1 MSDTNDKLVQTMFD
15 LGDLVLEKITENLN
29 KDPFDQQKIYEKWI
43 KQDAWQLREQG
54 LPLAI
59 GLDPEKWSE
68 LFELSGFKELEQA
81 AWEALE
87 KLSPT
92 EEGPNVLNLDD
103 ETGDWKV
110 DPSEF
115 YRWLNSKGITV
126 PDSLDSLM
134 QFVMTV
140 VLKPKEQTGGAMAS
154 DPASAASGS
163 RTSDREKVL
172 GAAFNIVSK
181 EPNACRDD
189 SGLTN
194 GMALAEMIAAQSVL
208 WFESSKPPMSVE
220 KMGKFLEKWLE

>member
-15 LGDLVLEKITENLN
+15 LGDLVLEKIAENLN

-43 KQDAWQLREQG
+43 KQDEWQLRDQG

-68 LFELSGFKELEQA
+68 LFDVSGFKELEQT

-92 EEGPNVLNLDD
+92 DEGPNVLNLDD

-110 DPSEF
+110 DPAEF

-140 VLKPKEQTGGAMAS
+140 MLKPKEEMTSA
-154 DPASAASGS
+154 PANVVAGSG
-163 RTSDREKVL
+163 TSDREKVL

-181 EPNACRDD
+181 EPNSCRDD

-194 GMALAEMIAAQSVL
+194 GKALAEMIAAQSVL
-208 WFESSKPPMSVE
+208 WFETSKPPMSVE
-220 KMGKFLEKWLE
+220 KMGDFLEKWLE

>member
-1 MSDTNDKLVQTMFD
+1 MSDTNDKLVETMYE
-15 LGDLVLEKITENLN
+15 LGDLVLEKITENLKN
-29 KDPFDQQKIYEKWI
+29 DPFDQQKIYENWI
-43 KQDAWQLREQG
+43 KQDEWKLRDQG

-68 LFELSGFKELEQA
+68 LFELSGFKELEQS
-81 AWEALE
+81 AWDALE

-92 EEGPNVLNLDD
+92 DEGPNILNLDD

-110 DPSEF
+110 NSAEF

-140 VLKPKEQTGGAMAS
+140 MLKPKEDMVAV
-154 DPASAASGS
+154 PANSVVGSG
-163 RTSDREKVL
+163 TSDREKVL

-181 EPNACRDD
+181 EPDSCRDD

-194 GMALAEMIAAQSVL
+194 GKALAEMIAAQSVL
-208 WFESSKPPMSVE
+208 WFETSRPPMSVE
-220 KMGKFLEKWLE
+220 KMGDFLEKCLE

>member
-1 MSDTNDKLVQTMFD
+1 MSDTNDKLVETMFE
-15 LGDLVLEKITENLN
+15 LGDLVLEKITENL
-29 KDPFDQQKIYEKWI
+29 KQDPFDQQKIYEKWI
-43 KQDAWQLREQG
+43 KQEEWKLRDQG

-68 LFELSGFKELEQA
+68 LFELSGFKDLEQT
-81 AWEALE
+81 AWDALE

-92 EEGPNVLNLDD
+92 DEGPNVLNLDD
-103 ETGDWKV
+103 ETGEWKV
-110 DPSEF
+110 NSAEF

-140 VLKPKEQTGGAMAS
+140 MLKPKEQSSAAMSS
-154 DPASAASGS
+154 DPASGVSGS
-163 RTSDREKVL
+163 LSTDREMVL

-181 EPNACRDD
+181 EPNSCRDD

-194 GMALAEMIAAQSVL
+194 GKALAEMIAAQSVL
-208 WFESSKPPMSVE
+208 WFEKSKPPMSVE
-220 KMGKFLEKWLE
+220 KMGDFLEKWLE

>member
-1 MSDTNDKLVQTMFD
+1 MSDTNDKLVETMFE
-15 LGDLVLEKITENLN
+15 LGDLVLEKISENLK

-43 KQDAWQLREQG
+43 KQDEWKLRDQG

-68 LFELSGFKELEQA
+68 LFDLSGFKELEQT
-81 AWEALE
+81 AWDALE

-92 EEGPNVLNLDD
+92 EEGPNILNIDD
-103 ETGDWKV
+103 ETGEWKV
-110 DPSEF
+110 NSTEF

-140 VLKPKEQTGGAMAS
+140 ILKPKEDTAS
-154 DPASAASGS
+154 EPANVVAGSG
-163 RTSDREKVL
+163 TSDREKVL

-181 EPNACRDD
+181 EPNSCRDD

-194 GMALAEMIAAQSVL
+194 GKALAEMIAAQSVL
-208 WFESSKPPMSVE
+208 WFEKSKPPMSVE
-220 KMGKFLEKWLE
+220 KMGDFLEKWLE